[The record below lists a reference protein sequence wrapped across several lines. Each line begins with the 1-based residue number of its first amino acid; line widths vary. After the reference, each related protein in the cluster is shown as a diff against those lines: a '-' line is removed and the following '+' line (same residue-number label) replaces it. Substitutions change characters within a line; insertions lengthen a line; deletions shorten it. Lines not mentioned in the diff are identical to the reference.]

1 MAEAVGSW
9 RDLARSV
16 AAEEGRGE
24 ISDADADRLLWN
36 QTAFGVSSDVELITR
51 QLREALARP

>member
-24 ISDADADRLLWN
+24 ISDDHADRLLWET
-36 QTAFGVSSDVELITR
+36 TAFGISSDIDLITR
-51 QLREALARP
+51 QLREALER